1 MFLNRLNAPDRRIP
15 SIERHLRA
23 IEKEMA
29 RMGMTA
35 GRRAS
40 SRASSAG
47 SHLSDVIGSIS
58 NEVAAQLRGGRR
70 MAADEAANFGN
81 KAFKVGSRV
90 GNDALQRITAEAEQR
105 PLAMLA
111 VGIGIG
117 VLIGIV
123 GRRR

>member
-1 MFLNRLNAPDRRIP
+1 
-15 SIERHLRA
+15 
-23 IEKEMA
+23 
-29 RMGMTA
+29 
-35 GRRAS
+35 
-40 SRASSAG
+40 
-47 SHLSDVIGSIS
+47 
-58 NEVAAQLRGGRR
+58 
-70 MAADEAANFGN
+70 MAADEAASFGN

-111 VGIGIG
+111 VAIGIG

>member
-1 MFLNRLNAPDRRIP
+1 MFLNRLNAPDRRI
-15 SIERHLRA
+15 SFIEGHLRA

-70 MAADEAANFGN
+70 MAADEAASFGN

-105 PLAMLA
+105 PLRCLPSPLA
-111 VGIGIG
+111 SVS
-117 VLIGIV
+117 
-123 GRRR
+123 

>member
-1 MFLNRLNAPDRRIP
+1 MFLNRLNAPDRRIS
-15 SIERHLRA
+15 SIEGHLRA

-47 SHLSDVIGSIS
+47 SHLSDVIGSIL

-70 MAADEAANFGN
+70 MAADTRRRISET

-105 PLAMLA
+105 PLRCLPSPLA
-111 VGIGIG
+111 SVS
-117 VLIGIV
+117 
-123 GRRR
+123 